1 MPAFYLSQR
10 VRQIAVSPNAVAN
23 QRAQELAAKGVSVL
37 NLTVGEPDFDT
48 PDAIKEAGIAAIRRG
63 DTKYTPVA
71 GTAALREAIRA
82 KLRRENGLDY
92 PVEQIIAANGA
103 KQVIFN
109 AFAATLDEGT
119 EVVIPAPYWPSF
131 PDIVRINGGRPV
143 FVTTPPDSGFKLD
156 AQALEAAITP
166 NTRWVV
172 LNTPSNPTGAVYGE
186 SEMATVAAVLRRHP
200 HVLLLLDEIYEHIRF
215 DLRQR
220 VHFLA
225 VAPDLADRVLV
236 VNGVSK
242 TYAMTGWRLGYGA
255 GPLQLVQAM
264 AAVQSQ
270 ASSGAGSISQA
281 AALAALSGDQS
292 FVAGAAAAYATRR
305 DALVSGLA
313 AIEGIDVT
321 APDGA
326 FFVYAGCAGLL
337 GRITPTGSALRTDT
351 DVVEYLLTSAGVAAV
366 DGTSFGLSPY
376 VRFSL
381 AVSTATI
388 QQACDRIQRACTE
401 LLSRAEAAA

>member
-10 VRQIAVSPNAVAN
+10 VRQITVSPNAVAN
-23 QRAQELAAKGVSVL
+23 QRAQELAAKGMPIL

-71 GTAALREAIRA
+71 GTAALRAAIRD
-82 KLRRENGLDY
+82 KLQRENSLNY
-92 PVEQIIAANGA
+92 ATQQIMVANGA
-103 KQVIFN
+103 KQIIFN
-109 AFAATLDEGT
+109 AFAATLDDGM

-131 PDIVRINGGRPV
+131 PDMVRINGGRPV
-143 FVTTPPDSGFKLD
+143 FVPTAPESGFKPG
-156 AQALEAAITP
+156 ASALERAITP
-166 NTRWVV
+166 NTRWLV
-172 LNTPSNPTGAVYGE
+172 LNSPSNPAGAVYGE
-186 SEMATVAAVLRRHP
+186 AEFAALAQVLRRHP
-200 HVLLLLDEIYEHIRF
+200 QVLLLLDELYEHVRF
-215 DLRQR
+215 DQRPR

-255 GPLQLVQAM
+255 GPQPLVQAM
-264 AAVQSQ
+264 TAVQSQ
-270 ASSGAGSISQA
+270 SSSGAGSISQA
-281 AALAALSGDQS
+281 AALQALSGDQS
-292 FVAGAAAAYATRR
+292 FVADAAAAYAKRR

-313 AIEGIDVT
+313 AIDGIGVT
-321 APDGA
+321 APEGA

-337 GRITPTGSALRTDT
+337 GRVTPAGKALGSDT
-351 DVVEYLLTSAGVAAV
+351 EVVDYLLTSAGVATV
-366 DGTSFGLSPY
+366 DGASFGLSPY

-388 QQACDRIQRACTE
+388 DDACERIRRACAA
-401 LLSRAEAAA
+401 LLPRTEAAA